1 MADLS
6 TKTRRRRRLALG
18 ALAGIALGA
27 FALGAALGDGPPPK
41 PSLVSTLSAPHL
53 AGQRIV
59 AGFDG
64 TEVPPALVR
73 AIRGGEV
80 AGVILFADNL
90 PDRAAARRLTASLQA
105 IRHPPRV
112 RDPLLVM
119 VDQEGGEV
127 KRLAGAP
134 TASAAQMGAR
144 GGAFSRDQGERTAAS
159 LSGAGFNVDLAPVL
173 DVARPAGVIAATER
187 GFGATPAAVAATAV
201 PFAEGLE
208 AGGVAATAK
217 HFPGLG
223 AAAENTDFAVQRIGL
238 SKEELRGIDEAP
250 YRAFVESG
258 GAMVMLGTAIYPAF
272 SPLPAAFARPIAS
285 GELRE
290 RLGFEG
296 VSITDALETVAVRR
310 FGGPP
315 RAALAAARAGTDLLL
330 FTDSGEARQGWR
342 ALVAGLRSGAL
353 DRDDFEDSADRVL
366 ELRGRLGGG

>member
-6 TKTRRRRRLALG
+6 ARTRRRRRLALG

-41 PSLVSTLSAPHL
+41 PSPASTLSVPHL
-53 AGQRIV
+53 AGERIV

-64 TEVPPALVR
+64 TAVPPRLKR
-73 AIRGGEV
+73 AIRAGEV
-80 AGVILFADNL
+80 TGVILFADNL

-105 IRHPPRV
+105 IRRPPKL
-112 RDPLLVM
+112 RDPLLIM

-134 TASAAQMGAR
+134 SASAAQMGAR
-144 GGAFSRDQGERTAAS
+144 GGAYSRAQGRRTAAN
-159 LSGAGFNVDLAPVL
+159 LSAAGFNVDLAPVL
-173 DVARPAGVIAATER
+173 DVARPGGVIAATER
-187 GFGATPAAVAATAV
+187 GFGDTPATVAATAI

-238 SKEELRGIDEAP
+238 SKALLRQVDEAP
-250 YRAFVESG
+250 YRDFVHAG

-272 SPLPAAFARPIAS
+272 SPRPAACARPIAT
-285 GELRE
+285 GELRD
-290 RLGFEG
+290 RLGFDG

-315 RAALAAARAGTDLLL
+315 KAALAAARAGTDLLL
-330 FTDSGEARQGWR
+330 FTDPGEARQGWR

-353 DRDDFEDSADRVL
+353 DRQEFEDSAERVL
-366 ELRGRLGGG
+366 ELRDRLGAG